1 MSSRAI
7 FDPDSF
13 MRLQGLAEHPV
24 RKGRIGHDGKEDL
37 LGQLQQV
44 SLVERGTRDECCA
57 DAFAAVFEFT
67 PVGFLRYECD
77 VVYHH
82 KIEKGVYELCSV
94 GAMQCEL
101 RRGN

>member
-13 MRLQGLAEHPV
+13 VRLQGLAEHPV
-24 RKGRIGHDGKEDL
+24 RKGRVGHDGKEDL

-44 SLVERGTRDECCA
+44 SLVERGTRDEGRA

-67 PVGFLRYECD
+67 PVRFLRYECD
-77 VVYHH
+77 IVYHH

-94 GAMQCEL
+94 GAIWCE
-101 RRGN
+101 RGRGH